1 MKRILLPGQKTK
13 EESQKVII
21 LYSTDAWHSHSSEE
35 MLGIFSDRGKL
46 NEYLQKLSKDV
57 GLTDYDMELL
67 QSINQTQGREANY
80 RISTE
85 KINPKYEK

>member
-1 MKRILLPGQKTK
+1 MSNFLGSLQQELAPEIYILF
-13 EESQKVII
+13 SA
-21 LYSTDAWHSHSSEE
+21 DAWHSHSSEE
-35 MLGIFSDRGKL
+35 MLGVFSDRGKL
-46 NEYLQKLSKDV
+46 NEYLLKLSKDV

-67 QSINQTQGREANY
+67 QSINQTQGCETNY